1 MTAVRPIF
9 GGIFLAILLVGATY
23 AVVSPTLQPIRFPR
37 LNLPW
42 SGGKD
47 NIVRFYSL
55 VRDANVSAAVRFVI
69 LNVTMKFGGINVLF
83 SDKPNIVC
91 GVSLQR
97 SVNASELQA
106 NYSTSNGGQTLDINL
121 YAETGGLNLTLGKD
135 YQYGGDFG
143 LRIGSVV
150 MDVGQYANISRMA
163 FSIKYMGALVLDVGT
178 GAAFD
183 QLNANMNMGGMQL
196 IVDAENL
203 KKNGAIN
210 ADVSIGGFAASID
223 VNTGNIG
230 VSLNSTVDIGGL
242 AVTHSDF
249 HGSVSARDCSVKTTG
264 YESAPKKVD
273 IKVAVG
279 LGGGTLQ
286 KPAVFQSFGVNP

>member
-1 MTAVRPIF
+1 MTTVRPVF
-9 GGIFLAILLVGATY
+9 GVIFLAILLVGATY

-47 NIVRFYSL
+47 NAVHFYSL
-55 VRDANVSAAVRFVI
+55 VRDANVSATVRFVN

-83 SDKPNIVC
+83 SNKPNIVC
-91 GVSLQR
+91 GVSFQR

-106 NYSTSNGGQTLDINL
+106 NYSTSNGGQTLEINL
-121 YAETGGLNLTLGKD
+121 YAETGSLNLTLGKD
-135 YQYGGDFG
+135 YQYGGDFDIRMG
-143 LRIGSVV
+143 AVV
-150 MDVGQYANISRMA
+150 MDAGQYANISRMA
-163 FSIKYMGALVLDVGT
+163 FSIKYIGGLFLTVGT

-183 QLNANMNMGGMQL
+183 QLNANMNIGGIQL
-196 IVDAENL
+196 TVDAENL

-210 ADVSIGGFAASID
+210 ADISIGGFVANID

-242 AVTHSDF
+242 TVTHSDF
-249 HGSVSARDCSVKTTG
+249 QGSISARDCSVKTTG
-264 YESAPKKVD
+264 YDSASKKLD
-273 IKVAVG
+273 IKAAIG

-286 KPAVFQSFGVNP
+286 KSTAFQSFGVNP